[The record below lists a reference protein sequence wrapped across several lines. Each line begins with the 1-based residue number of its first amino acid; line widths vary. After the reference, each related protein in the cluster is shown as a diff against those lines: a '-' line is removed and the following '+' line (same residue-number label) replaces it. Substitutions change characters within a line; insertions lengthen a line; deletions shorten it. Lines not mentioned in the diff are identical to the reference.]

1 MNDCIFCKII
11 NKEIPCYK
19 IYEDEKIIA
28 FLDRTPVNPGHT
40 LVVPKKH
47 SETILDTDDETLKEL
62 IIATKKIS
70 NAIYK
75 GLRLKGFNIGLNQ
88 FKIGGQVVPHIHIHI
103 MPRKENDNLRLWGGR
118 EYETEE
124 EKLEIQKKIT
134 RLLK

>member
-88 FKIGGQVVPHIHIHI
+88 FKIGGQIVPHIHIHI